1 MKETFNMTT
10 TIKKN
15 GRHFAV
21 VSSYSSDI
29 PLPVRSTANSAGYDF
44 FAPEDIIIP
53 PSFSL
58 DPIGFDKPTLVKT
71 GIKAYMNKDEVL
83 YLFNRS
89 SNPSKRGLILANSTG
104 VVDSDYVDNPDN
116 EGEIGFLFYNVSGA
130 PVTIKK
136 SEKIGQGV
144 FTKFLITDDDNTN
157 TTRTGGFGS
166 TGS

>member
-1 MKETFNMTT
+1 MNKNIKE
-10 TIKKN
+10 N

-21 VSSYSSDI
+21 VSSYPSTL
-29 PLPVRSTANSAGYDF
+29 PLPIRSTANSAGYDF
-44 FAPEDIIIP
+44 FAPEDITIP
-53 PSFSL
+53 PSIVL
-58 DPIGFDKPTLVKT
+58 NLNDRPISKTSKPTLVKT

-116 EGEIGFLFYNVSGA
+116 KGEIGFLFYNVSGK

-136 SEKIGQGV
+136 GEKIGQGV
-144 FTKFLITDDDNTN
+144 FQKFLITDDDNTN

-166 TGS
+166 TGN